1 MKLINSGGGRH
12 MPQHISLPAQ
22 PILWCCCFCMLHLPI
37 IWISHTEGAPT
48 RPLAAPLLPWL
59 KQVSRRVVFVNDS
72 SHLNSCHSS
81 VKGREGEGNV
91 CSWASNVL
99 RNASLLH
106 KLNLAL
112 QMRRQKF
119 CRSLPVKR
127 LSSDASKWWKSK
139 LPERRQSAS

>member
-1 MKLINSGGGRH
+1 M
-12 MPQHISLPAQ
+12 
-22 PILWCCCFCMLHLPI
+22 
-37 IWISHTEGAPT
+37 
-48 RPLAAPLLPWL
+48 
-59 KQVSRRVVFVNDS
+59 FVNDS

-119 CRSLPVKR
+119 CRSVPVNDSPPM
-127 LSSDASKWWKSK
+127 LASDESLNFKKEGKVQANPVESVD
-139 LPERRQSAS
+139 L